1 MRIAQVAPLYES
13 VPPKLYGATERIVS
27 FLTEELVR
35 LGQPVTLFASA
46 DSRTR
51 AELVPICPRGLWR
64 DTTVWE
70 TLAHHVRQMEC
81 VAQNASRFDI
91 IHFHGDPLHYPLARR
106 LPCATVTTLHG
117 RLLPVDHGPLFEE
130 FAEAPLVSISDDQRQ
145 SLPHA
150 NWQATI
156 HHGLPH
162 GLLTFHDRPG
172 DYLAF
177 LGRIA
182 PEKRVDRAIEIARRS
197 GRKLKIAAKVGLGER
212 EYFRCQ
218 IEPLLRASRSFV
230 EYLGEVDDVEKI
242 DFLGNALALLLP
254 IDWPEPFGLVVIEA
268 LACGT
273 PVVAFRRGAMPEI
286 LSDDV
291 SGFLVEDIEDAVRAV
306 GRVSELSRRACR
318 DAFEARFTAT
328 RMARDYVRVYQH
340 LLEDRRRYETCLVDS
355 ASNRLVP
362 AVR

>member
-27 FLTEELVR
+27 YLTEELIR
-35 LGQPVTLFASA
+35 LGHSVTLFASA
-46 DSRTR
+46 DSQTQ

-64 DTTVWE
+64 DTIVWE
-70 TLAHHVRQMEC
+70 SLAHHVRQLEC
-81 VAQNASRFDI
+81 VAQNAARFDV

-130 FAEAPLVSISDDQRQ
+130 FAEAPLVSISDDQRRP
-145 SLPHA
+145 LPNA

-162 GLLTFHDRPG
+162 DLLTFHERPG

-182 PEKRVDRAIEIARRS
+182 PEKRVDRAVEIARRS

-212 EYFRCQ
+212 AYFQ
-218 IEPLLRASRSFV
+218 NEIEPLLRASRSFV
-230 EYLGEVDDVEKI
+230 EYLGEVGDAEKN
-242 DFLGNALALLLP
+242 DFLGNAFAMELA
-254 IDWPEPFGLVVIEA
+254 
-268 LACGT
+268 
-273 PVVAFRRGAMPEI
+273 
-286 LSDDV
+286 V
-291 SGFLVEDIEDAVRAV
+291 S
-306 GRVSELSRRACR
+306 R
-318 DAFEARFTAT
+318 DT
-328 RMARDYVRVYQH
+328 
-340 LLEDRRRYETCLVDS
+340 
-355 ASNRLVP
+355 
-362 AVR
+362 